1 MRVLQISSDFAN
13 QRLYDLL
20 VSTMAGLGISQ
31 VVYVPV
37 RRQEEM
43 NRNINPNLVN
53 VEYQYS
59 FILNKLDRINY
70 FGKIKKTSNDLIDKV
85 DLSSIR
91 ISHAHFLFSD
101 GGIALALKK
110 NFGIPY
116 IVAVRNTDLNVFF
129 KYLVHLRGV
138 GVKILQNA
146 EKVIFLSG
154 DYRNRLLSTYVP
166 KGLRTQIFAKS
177 VVIPNGV
184 DDFWLTNRCFRNDCG
199 LKRNFLY
206 VGNFSKNKN
215 VDILIRSIVN
225 MSKIGKDVHLTL
237 VGGGGNDENRIIK
250 LCESHADL
258 ISYKGKVLDKEK
270 LMSIYRSCN
279 IFVMA
284 SSHETFG
291 LVYIEAMSQGLP
303 IIYTLNEG
311 ISGYFEEGDVGYGV
325 IARNSREIIEKSD
338 EIFKDWVRFSQ
349 NAVRYSA
356 DFSWERIGQQYLNIY
371 QSSSVVRD
379 E

>member
-110 NFGIPY
+110 NF
-116 IVAVRNTDLNVFF
+116 
-129 KYLVHLRGV
+129 
-138 GVKILQNA
+138 
-146 EKVIFLSG
+146 
-154 DYRNRLLSTYVP
+154 
-166 KGLRTQIFAKS
+166 
-177 VVIPNGV
+177 
-184 DDFWLTNRCFRNDCG
+184 
-199 LKRNFLY
+199 
-206 VGNFSKNKN
+206 
-215 VDILIRSIVN
+215 
-225 MSKIGKDVHLTL
+225 
-237 VGGGGNDENRIIK
+237 
-250 LCESHADL
+250 
-258 ISYKGKVLDKEK
+258 
-270 LMSIYRSCN
+270 
-279 IFVMA
+279 
-284 SSHETFG
+284 
-291 LVYIEAMSQGLP
+291 
-303 IIYTLNEG
+303 
-311 ISGYFEEGDVGYGV
+311 
-325 IARNSREIIEKSD
+325 
-338 EIFKDWVRFSQ
+338 
-349 NAVRYSA
+349 
-356 DFSWERIGQQYLNIY
+356 
-371 QSSSVVRD
+371 
-379 E
+379 